1 MKKTY
6 QLPVTDIVVVQLKG
20 STLGNI
26 DNQDYSDTTGQGD
39 ANSSRTFEDETIEF
53 GSSTS
58 LWDE

>member
-6 QLPVTDIVVVQLKG
+6 QLPLTDIVVVQLKG
-20 STLGNI
+20 STLDV
-26 DNQDYSDTTGQGD
+26 DNQDYSDTIGQGD
-39 ANSSRTFEDETIEF
+39 ANSSRTFEDETIEY

>member
-1 MKKTY
+1 M
-6 QLPVTDIVVVQLKG
+6 PVTDIVVVQLKG

>member
-6 QLPVTDIVVVQLKG
+6 QLPVTEIVVVQLKG
-20 STLGNI
+20 STLDI

-39 ANSSRTFEDETIEF
+39 ANSSRTFEDETIEY

>member
-20 STLGNI
+20 STLDV
-26 DNQDYSDTTGQGD
+26 DNQDYSDTIGQGD
-39 ANSSRTFEDETIEF
+39 TNSSRTFEDETIEY

>member
-6 QLPVTDIVVVQLKG
+6 QLPVTEIVVVQLKG
-20 STLGNI
+20 STLDI

-39 ANSSRTFEDETIEF
+39 ANSSRTFEDEIIEY